1 MNKKKVLI
9 LSSIIISFSIF
20 IFTIIAIQTLLPK
33 ELQFSFALIGKVPL
47 CNRNKAS
54 ALIIGNFVFP
64 LCWRCT
70 FMLLSYILGMI
81 LFNLTKLRKKII
93 SLKIIYIILFCTILI
108 LPLIIDGSLQYFFDR
123 ESNHL
128 RRMLTGSLFGIG
140 ISILT
145 TKLISILFDV

>member
-1 MNKKKVLI
+1 
-9 LSSIIISFSIF
+9 
-20 IFTIIAIQTLLPK
+20 
-33 ELQFSFALIGKVPL
+33 
-47 CNRNKAS
+47 
-54 ALIIGNFVFP
+54 
-64 LCWRCT
+64 
-70 FMLLSYILGMI
+70 MLLSYILGMI

-93 SLKIIYIILFCTILI
+93 SLKIIYIILFCIILI